1 MPQLSIPQV
10 LTEQEKIFLE
20 LEFQKLDI
28 DPDGRYNLWTTLHAY
43 FAPLDSKA
51 DFSFFHDYFRW
62 YTYLTWENIHR
73 LKSDEFISIAIGRQV
88 YKAIQLG
95 FDISSTISYHL
106 DFNTFEPEAMQKL
119 YEKIRQ
125 AFLESSC
132 IMGLEKSV
140 SVTFSE
146 FLKRLEKI
154 KTLDALQKAESY
166 TQWNQ
171 LLAVPDAY
179 KEYYIVT
186 TPDAMIDNIEGLATF
201 FEGIQSKNIFY
212 IVQAFMHPGL
222 FDKPSQPVSSEPELV
237 DTQEALLGEEGDEN
251 LDGEEEIDLEA
262 AQIIAYEDIRA
273 AVDVKFPKD
282 ETGQYQ
288 DIEGVFGYLEEIAE
302 QYEDPRIA
310 KLLYFDEKSGGFVWV
325 SEDDMDTL

>member
-1 MPQLSIPQV
+1 MPQLSTPQI
-10 LTEQEKIFLE
+10 LTNQERTLLE
-20 LEFQKLDI
+20 LEYQKLCLDPQERDI
-28 DPDGRYNLWTTLHAY
+28 LWAKLHAY
-43 FAPLDSKA
+43 FLPLDAKA

-62 YTYLTWENIHR
+62 YTDLTWQRINI

-88 YKAIQLG
+88 YKAVQLG
-95 FDISSTISYHL
+95 FDISRSLVYHL
-106 DFNTFEPEAMQKL
+106 DFNTFEPETMPQL
-119 YEKIRQ
+119 YERIRQ

-132 IMGLEKSV
+132 IMGLEKNV

-179 KEYYIVT
+179 KEYYTVT

-222 FDKPSQPVSSEPELV
+222 FDKAPQPVSSEPELV

-262 AQIIAYEDIRA
+262 AQIIAYEDIQA

>member
-10 LTEQEKIFLE
+10 LTEQERTFLE
-20 LEFQKLDI
+20 LEYQKLDT
-28 DPDGRYNLWTTLHAY
+28 DPDARYTLWATLHAY
-43 FAPLDSKA
+43 FSPLDSKV

-73 LKSDEFISIAIGRQV
+73 LKPDDFVSIAIRRQL

-106 DFNTFEPEAMQKL
+106 DFNTFEPETMQKL
-119 YEKIRQ
+119 YERIRQ
-125 AFLESSC
+125 AFFESPC
-132 IMGLEKSV
+132 IIGLEKGVSV
-140 SVTFSE
+140 SFSE

-171 LLAVPDAY
+171 LLSVPDAY
-179 KEYYIVT
+179 KEYYTVV
-186 TPDAMIDNIEGLATF
+186 TPDAMIDNIEGLSTF
-201 FEGIQSKNIFY
+201 FAGVQSKNIFY

-222 FDKPSQPVSSEPELV
+222 FDKAPTVLPPEPELGEGE
-237 DTQEALLGEEGDEN
+237 EALLGEEGEEN
-251 LDGEEEIDLEA
+251 LEPEEEIDLEA
-262 AQIIAYEDIRA
+262 AQIIAYDDIKT

-325 SEDDMDTL
+325 DEDDMDTL